1 MGVVLIILG
10 IVIAALNA
18 FPGTTVAGIML
29 LIVGILAIPPFVA
42 KASSAG
48 KSLIIT
54 FGTVGIILCVIAGII
69 AGVNGFVGAIADA
82 ICKDWRE
89 NESKFYVCSQS
100 GTASCNGFW
109 LGTHKSYPNACNTYS
124 RAADQTCCTKMKAA
138 NKDACITSDQEDTCK
153 KAGRAWVGG
162 WIAIIASIIGC
173 VAACL
178 GLGNCCNGYY
188 DAPTPPVVQMV
199 AMPGA
204 VATPAVEATIVGAP
218 AAPAVTADPVPD
230 AKKDDPAAPPPPAPA
245 PPAPPAASAATV
257 DRGCCATGAA
267 Q

>member
-1 MGVVLIILG
+1 M
-10 IVIAALNA
+10 
-18 FPGTTVAGIML
+18 GTTVAGIML

-69 AGVNGFVGAIADA
+69 AGVNGFVGAIAGA

-89 NESKFYVCSQS
+89 NESKFYVCSTS
-100 GTASCNGFW
+100 GTASCNAF
-109 LGTHKSYPNACNTYS
+109 S

-218 AAPAVTADPVPD
+218 AAP
-230 AKKDDPAAPPPPAPA
+230 
-245 PPAPPAASAATV
+245 
-257 DRGCCATGAA
+257 
-267 Q
+267 